1 MVDYVALK
9 AELAKPAYAGLSNAD
24 AAVAVMAETVA
35 ADRKVPSLEVGQ
47 LWARQGVLANARE
60 AGNRG
65 ANAAARALGWRV
77 LDIVEKDVLGD
88 LDTRNATDRA
98 AFEALLDQMVAS
110 TAPQIMTAAQKTSTV
125 ALIAKPRL
133 GVEVFGRIDE
143 NDVAIAR
150 SL

>member
-9 AELAKPAYAGLSNAD
+9 AALAGPAYAGLSDAA
-24 AAVAVMAETVA
+24 AAVAVMAATVA
-35 ADRKVPSLEVGQ
+35 ADRMVPSIEVGQ

-65 ANAAARALGWRV
+65 ANAAARTLGWRV

-88 LDTRNATDRA
+88 LDTRNAGDRA
-98 AFEALLDQMVAS
+98 QFMALLDAMVAA
-110 TAPQIMTAAQKTSTV
+110 TAPVIMTAAQRDATI
-125 ALIAKPRL
+125 ALITKPRL